1 MVYYRPPE
9 VGHSRF
15 MSEVCHSLLCP
26 TGDIRNTGLMP
37 CLFFAWASDSGSR
50 PSLWVGPLNVIVSLN
65 VIGLMTHKC
74 CSWINFGRRDTE
86 IITIFKP
93 GPNGNLLFQ
102 VAPNS
107 LYTVTLWPLVI
118 SFTRCSLIPFIQQI
132 FLSAS
137 YAWCFAVFLVF
148 LLKIKIFKIHSANK

>member
-15 MSEVCHSLLCP
+15 VSEICHSLLLSHRRH
-26 TGDIRNTGLMP
+26 RNTGLMP
-37 CLFFAWASDSGSR
+37 CLFFAWASNSGSR
-50 PSLWVGPLNVIVSLN
+50 PSLWEGPLNVIVSLN

-74 CSWINFGRRDTE
+74 WSRINFGRRDTE

-107 LYTVTLWPLVI
+107 LYIVTLWPLVI
-118 SFTRCSLIPFIQQI
+118 SFAHCSLIPFIQQI
-132 FLSAS
+132 FLSVS
-137 YAWCFAVFLVF
+137 YAWCFAIFLVF
-148 LLKIKIFKIHSANK
+148 RLKIKIFKIHSANK